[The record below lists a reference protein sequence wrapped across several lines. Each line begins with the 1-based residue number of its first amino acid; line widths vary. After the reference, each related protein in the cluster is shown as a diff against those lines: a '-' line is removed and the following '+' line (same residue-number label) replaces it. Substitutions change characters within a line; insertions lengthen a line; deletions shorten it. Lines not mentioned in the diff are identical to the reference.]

1 VNLQIVCAGTGGR
14 GVLLFSTILIEA
26 AISAGYHAIASD
38 EYGMSQ
44 RGGSVVS
51 LIKIGNFKSPLI
63 GKGNADIL
71 FLFKE
76 TEFYR
81 GLGFLKKNGLAI
93 VNTEKNSLPEEINS
107 IFLKKNITYM
117 NVNADSIAANKNM
130 VQASNMALLGFFSY
144 LDIKPFNVY
153 NIKNIIRKK
162 IKQEF
167 LEKNQ
172 EIFDSGYEVAQ
183 NKNICFKQLGF

>member
-1 VNLQIVCAGTGGR
+1 
-14 GVLLFSTILIEA
+14 
-26 AISAGYHAIASD
+26 
-38 EYGMSQ
+38 
-44 RGGSVVS
+44 
-51 LIKIGNFKSPLI
+51 
-63 GKGNADIL
+63 
-71 FLFKE
+71 
-76 TEFYR
+76 
-81 GLGFLKKNGLAI
+81 
-93 VNTEKNSLPEEINS
+93 
-107 IFLKKNITYM
+107 M